1 MGAEQWRRLARLA
14 GSSRARVS
22 LGNGVEVVTNL
33 RELILTR
40 SAPLPDSPP
49 REPVPLP
56 LPGEAPWDGGRVVA
70 TLDPEPDAPRDETVD
85 LDSLVPPLLVRAPR
99 PGDRFTPL
107 GMEGS
112 QALNDFFRG
121 RRVSPAQRRGRPW
134 SATRLGIVWVVGHR
148 IAHRS
153 RRTEATRREVGLR
166 WEGDEEPGLRLARG
180 SLVRFLL
187 ARSPGESGCP
197 AGRAE
202 EASASRGLELERPG
216 R

>member
-14 GSSRARVS
+14 GATRARVS

-40 SAPLPDSPP
+40 STPLPDPP
-49 REPVPLP
+49 LHEPVPLP
-56 LPGEAPWDGGRVVA
+56 LPGEAPWDGGRVIA
-70 TLDPEPDAPRDETVD
+70 TLDPGPDAPGTRRSTWTA
-85 LDSLVPPLLVRAPR
+85 SCPRSSVRGRR

-121 RRVSPAQRRGRPW
+121 RRSPGARVRTPLVCD
-134 SATRLGIVWVVGHR
+134 ALGIVWVAGHR

-153 RRTEATRREVGLR
+153 RLTDATRR
-166 WEGDEEPGLRLARG
+166 
-180 SLVRFLL
+180 
-187 ARSPGESGCP
+187 RS
-197 AGRAE
+197 A
-202 EASASRGLELERPG
+202 
-216 R
+216 